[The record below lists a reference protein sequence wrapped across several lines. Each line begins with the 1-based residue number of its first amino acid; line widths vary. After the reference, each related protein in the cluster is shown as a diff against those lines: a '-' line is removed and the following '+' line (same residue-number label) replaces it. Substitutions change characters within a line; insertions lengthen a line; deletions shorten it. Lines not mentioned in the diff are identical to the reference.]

1 VQTHFTQRFV
11 LAAVLMLAAAGCAT
25 TEGAGGAGGGAGEMN
40 VTTSV
45 HKFEYY
51 PYLVKG
57 YQSSFPR
64 RTVLI
69 LMPTE
74 DREFTGTGASNHA
87 PLDGKPEI
95 GVVIDQ
101 DGNVTQRLYSDPL
114 GPVVQKGIAAAAQE
128 AGMTSEVADYSDY
141 SPNRTKDVDY
151 VVATI
156 IKRCWVSKRR
166 NQDNRFGAMWMTSAD
181 FAITV
186 IVFKPP
192 FKIPFWQG
200 AIQDTYNDPPVG
212 SFGLG
217 PEDQAGI
224 YDDPGEVLSVA
235 LTRGI
240 AGIYE
245 RQDFRTLV
253 KQDEIR
259 H

>member
-1 VQTHFTQRFV
+1 
-11 LAAVLMLAAAGCAT
+11 MLLAAGCAT
-25 TEGAGGAGGGAGEMN
+25 TENGTGGGAGGN
-40 VTTSV
+40 VSTSV
-45 HKFEYY
+45 QKLEYY
-51 PYLVKG
+51 PYQVKG

-64 RTVLI
+64 RTVMV
-69 LMPTE
+69 LMPTD
-74 DREFTGTGASNHA
+74 DREFTGADAANHA
-87 PLDGKPEI
+87 PLDGQPAI

-101 DGNVTQRLYSDPL
+101 DGNVNQRLYTAGL
-114 GPVVQKGIAAAAQE
+114 NAIVQQGIAAAAQE
-128 AGMTSEVADYSDY
+128 AGLTAETVNYSDY
-141 SPNRTKDVDY
+141 SPDKSKDVDY
-151 VVATI
+151 VIATI
-156 IKRCWVSKRR
+156 IKRCWVTKRR
-166 NQDNRFGAMWMTSAD
+166 HEDNKFGAVYMTAAD

-186 IVFKPP
+186 IAFKPP

-253 KQDEIR
+253 KQDQIR

>member
-1 VQTHFTQRFV
+1 MSRAFAQRLI
-11 LAAVLMLAAAGCAT
+11 LAAVLMLAATGCAT
-25 TEGAGGAGGGAGEMN
+25 TGNGTGGGGGSEANASATIE
-40 VTTSV
+40 
-45 HKFEYY
+45 KLEYY
-51 PYLVKG
+51 PYQVKG

-64 RTVLI
+64 RTVMV
-69 LMPTE
+69 LMPSD
-74 DREFTGTGASNHA
+74 DRDFTGTGAYNHA
-87 PLDGKPEI
+87 PLDGQPAI
-95 GVVIDQ
+95 GVVIDK
-101 DGNVTQRLYSDPL
+101 DGNVTQHLYTAGMTPI
-114 GPVVQKGIAAAAQE
+114 VQQGIAAAAQE
-128 AGMTSEVADYSDY
+128 AGMTSETVNYSDY
-141 SPNRTKDVDY
+141 TPDKTKDVDY
-151 VVATI
+151 VIATI
-156 IKRCWVSKRR
+156 IKRCWVTKRQ
-166 NQDNRFGAMWMTSAD
+166 NQDNRFGAVWMTSAD

-200 AIQDTYNDPPVG
+200 ALQDTYNDPPVG

-240 AGIYE
+240 AGIFE

>member
-1 VQTHFTQRFV
+1 VQRSLAQRFI
-11 LAAVLMLAAAGCAT
+11 LAAALMLAAAGCAT
-25 TEGAGGAGGGAGEMN
+25 TENGAGGGGGGN
-40 VTTSV
+40 VATSIQ
-45 HKFEYY
+45 KLEYY
-51 PYLVKG
+51 PYQVKG

-64 RTVLI
+64 RTVLV
-69 LMPTE
+69 LMPTD
-74 DREFTGTGASNHA
+74 DREFPGPAASNHA
-87 PLDGKPEI
+87 PLDGKPAI
-95 GVVIDQ
+95 GVVVEQ
-101 DGNVTQRLYSDPL
+101 DGNLAERLYADPL
-114 GPVVQKGIAAAAQE
+114 GPIVQKGIAAAAQE
-128 AGMTSEVADYSDY
+128 AGMTSEIAEYSDY
-141 SPNRTKDVDY
+141 LPDKTRDVDY
-151 VVATI
+151 VVVTI

-166 NQDNRFGAMWMTSAD
+166 NQDNRFGAVWMTSAD
-181 FAITV
+181 FALTV

-224 YDDPGEVLSVA
+224 YDEPGEVLSVA

-240 AGIYE
+240 AGIFE